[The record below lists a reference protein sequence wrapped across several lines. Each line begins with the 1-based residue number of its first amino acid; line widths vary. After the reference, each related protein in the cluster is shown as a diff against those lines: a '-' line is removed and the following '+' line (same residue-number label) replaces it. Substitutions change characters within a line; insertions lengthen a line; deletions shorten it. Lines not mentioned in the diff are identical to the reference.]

1 MAISE
6 DTRSSTCIYGNTSIC
21 MCVCTYVYVCKRIC
35 VCVCNMKFE
44 ASADRNFY
52 WLDLL
57 FASVTSPCLNT
68 VFNQLF
74 YDLQRMLQLNYDAAL
89 ILRCSSKK
97 KKDVAL
103 FEMSKMWKVSIF
115 DEIIPSVFYR
125 SYYWLKFYT
134 TNEYLDLDG
143 PPHFPSPHWN
153 PYGSL
158 S

>member
-1 MAISE
+1 MFQTAIV
-6 DTRSSTCIYGNTSIC
+6 YTSALNKWQSLKILDQVHVS
-21 MCVCTYVYVCKRIC
+21 MVILLYVCVYAHMCMYVRGYVC

-97 KKDVAL
+97 KK
-103 FEMSKMWKVSIF
+103 M
-115 DEIIPSVFYR
+115 
-125 SYYWLKFYT
+125 
-134 TNEYLDLDG
+134 
-143 PPHFPSPHWN
+143 
-153 PYGSL
+153 
-158 S
+158 